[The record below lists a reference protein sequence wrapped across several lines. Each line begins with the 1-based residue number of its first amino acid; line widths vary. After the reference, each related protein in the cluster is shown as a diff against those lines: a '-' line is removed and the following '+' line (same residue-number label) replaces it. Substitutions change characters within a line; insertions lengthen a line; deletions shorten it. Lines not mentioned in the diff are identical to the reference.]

1 MSTWENKYTI
11 QDAMARVT
19 KMGELIDLADT
30 VSKATG
36 IMKAMEF
43 HPTNQAFD
51 HLTGRR
57 TDLGTPT
64 TRIANEGAQ
73 EIKASTEQVIDLPV
87 HYNNVI
93 KPDPLFLRKFNSPE
107 AWKADEVRA
116 LFQGY
121 AEAYTQQLITGDSGN
136 NPGRELDG
144 LEKRLGSLPSDVND
158 VTDRYHTVRSGGGSG
173 ADNTSIYVV
182 GIGKA
187 GAYGLYHKNGQAGFQ
202 MKQLPEQLIPLGIG
216 DIVSSPIDVSW
227 DVGFSATNHRMIG
240 RLCNI
245 DYSDLTDDASAGV
258 NLMNELTRL
267 INSTKVFTGG
277 VRPVLL
283 ANESII
289 TYFENQR
296 RNFGGN
302 GVPNANVD
310 IGKVDGLTTFKS
322 IPFIQTDAIGI
333 AESVVS

>member
-1 MSTWENKYTI
+1 MSTLENKYTI

-19 KMGELIDLADT
+19 NQGELLDLADV

-36 IMKAMEF
+36 IMKILEF

-51 HLTGRR
+51 HLTARR

-73 EIKASTEQVIDLPV
+73 EIKASSDQVIDIPV

-93 KPDPLFLRKFNSPE
+93 KPDPLFLRKFNSP
-107 AWKADEVRA
+107 ARWKAEEVEA
-116 LFQGY
+116 IFMGY
-121 AEAYTQQLITGDSGN
+121 AEAYTEQLITGDSEN
-136 NPGRELDG
+136 DPGREIDG
-144 LEKRLGSLPSDVND
+144 LAKRLGSLPSDVND
-158 VTDRYHTVRSGGGSG
+158 VTDRYHTVRSGGGAG
-173 ADNTSIYVV
+173 ADNTSIYVL
-182 GIGKA
+182 GIGKR
-187 GAYGLYHKNGQAGFQ
+187 GAYGLFHKNGQAGFQ
-202 MKQLPEQLIPLGIG
+202 MQQLPKQLISLGTG
-216 DIVSSPIDVSW
+216 DVVCEPIDVSW
-227 DVGFSATNHRMIG
+227 DVGFSATNHRTIG

-267 INSTKVFTGG
+267 INSTKVLTMGLK
-277 VRPVLL
+277 PVLL

-302 GVPNANVD
+302 AVKMEQDLG
-310 IGKVDGLTTFKS
+310 IGISLTTFKG

-333 AESVVS
+333 AEAVVS